1 MPERVVVTGMGV
13 VTPVGAGVDEFWAA
27 LLEGRSGVRTI
38 ENLDVGELAT
48 RFAAQVEDAAFF
60 AQVPAKT
67 RRRVDRFVAMALA
80 AAIQAV
86 AQSALGAHAD
96 PNRRG
101 VCVGTSA
108 GPLTTT
114 AESSV
119 ALHHGGSRELRRR
132 FPYLATSGSTGAA
145 AAEIARLVEARGP
158 SLTVS
163 SECASG
169 ANAIGVAT
177 AMLRAGVA
185 DVMVCG
191 GSDATVTPLSM
202 ASMAVV
208 GALSENNDAPAHAC
222 RPFDENRDGFVLGE
236 GSAMLVLETH
246 THARARGARVLA
258 EVLGYGAATDTFH
271 PTAPDPD
278 GRGAIA
284 AMRAALSDADLD
296 ATAIDLFNAH
306 ATGTHLNDAVEL
318 GAFRAVFAEAA
329 SAIPL
334 YGIKPITGHTIA
346 AAGAVEAVA
355 LILSLREGIVPATA
369 NCEDPIDHD
378 LDIVRG
384 ENRHLRA
391 RRGMSTS
398 FGFGGQCA
406 ALIFSAVDAPS
417 EASASADEHN
427 PAVGPLPTADAE
439 QTTVAHE
446 REALSR

>member
-1 MPERVVVTGMGV
+1 
-13 VTPVGAGVDEFWAA
+13 
-27 LLEGRSGVRTI
+27 
-38 ENLDVGELAT
+38 
-48 RFAAQVEDAAFF
+48 
-60 AQVPAKT
+60 
-67 RRRVDRFVAMALA
+67 
-80 AAIQAV
+80 
-86 AQSALGAHAD
+86 
-96 PNRRG
+96 
-101 VCVGTSA
+101 
-108 GPLTTT
+108 
-114 AESSV
+114 
-119 ALHHGGSRELRRR
+119 
-132 FPYLATSGSTGAA
+132 
-145 AAEIARLVEARGP
+145 
-158 SLTVS
+158 
-163 SECASG
+163 
-169 ANAIGVAT
+169 
-177 AMLRAGVA
+177 
-185 DVMVCG
+185 
-191 GSDATVTPLSM
+191 M

-208 GALSENNDAPAHAC
+208 GALSGNNDAPTHAC

-246 THARARGARVLA
+246 SHARARGARVLA

-296 ATAIDLFNAH
+296 AAAIDLFNAH

-329 SAIPL
+329 PAIPL

-355 LILSLREGIVPATA
+355 LILSLREGVVPATA
-369 NCEDPIDHD
+369 NCEDPIDPD

-384 ENRHLRA
+384 ENRYLRA

-406 ALIFSAVDAPS
+406 ALIFSAVDAPN
-417 EASASADEHN
+417 EGSASADEHN
-427 PAVGPLPTADAE
+427 SSVGPLPTADVE
-439 QTTVAHE
+439 WTTLAHE